1 MQLIRYDAACRALAE
16 CKAIDEVKDWRDK
29 AQALQAYAK
38 QAKNKQLEVDA
49 AEIRIRAERRLG
61 QMLQETAETG
71 ERQTRGGDR
80 KAAESKSI
88 APTLIDIGISKDLSA
103 RAQAIASVPE
113 QQFEQILSEAREEQA
128 AVTGRMMEKL
138 ARESTRSSREAELS
152 GKAVAL
158 PADKY
163 SLIYA
168 DPPWRYEHVKTESRA
183 IENQYPTM
191 SLEDICALPVAEM
204 AHDDCV
210 LFLWATSPKLAEAMR
225 VIESWGFTYR
235 TCAVW
240 DKEVIGMGYYF
251 RQQHELLLIA
261 TRGEP
266 GAPAV
271 EARESSVHRERRG
284 QHSAKPGYYG
294 ALIERMYPNAKKI
307 ELFCRA
313 PRDGWNVWG
322 YEAA

>member
-29 AQALQAYAK
+29 AQALQAYAR

-61 QMLQETAETG
+61 QMLQAEG
-71 ERQTRGGDR
+71 PQHGGPRRGN
-80 KAAESKSI
+80 SSS
-88 APTLIDIGISKDLSA
+88 TLTTLNDIGVSKDLSS
-103 RAQAIASVPE
+103 RAQSIAKIPDDE
-113 QQFEQILSEAREEQA
+113 FEATLSQARDEQA
-128 AVTGRMMEKL
+128 AVTGRMMERL
-138 ARESTRSSREAELS
+138 ARQAARADRETALKGGARDFPT
-152 GKAVAL
+152 GKYGV
-158 PADKY
+158 
-163 SLIYA
+163 IYA

-191 SLEDICALPVAEM
+191 SLDDICAMNVSALA
-204 AHDDCV
+204 ADDCV

-225 VIESWGFTYR
+225 VIEAWGFTYR

-240 DKEVIGMGYYF
+240 DKQKIGMGYYF
-251 RQQHELLLIA
+251 RQQHELLLLA
-261 TRGEP
+261 ARGEP

-271 EARESSVHRERRG
+271 EARESSVYREARG
-284 QHSAKPGYYG
+284 AHSSKPAHYAG
-294 ALIERMYPNAKKI
+294 LIERMYPGVPKI
-307 ELFCRA
+307 ELFCRE
-313 PRDGWNVWG
+313 PRDGWQVWG